1 MRTSTP
7 KPAAPQWLLIDAG
20 GQMLGR
26 VATKAA
32 HILRGKHKPS
42 FSPHQIH
49 GDHVVIVNAAKITV
63 AQKKARNKIY
73 YSHSPYPG
81 SMKKVSME
89 TLLTEKPTKPME
101 KAIKGMLP
109 KNRLRDEMMKRLHIF
124 ADSEHTFGAQKPIS
138 IQVVNDHPGKKVS
151 LTK

>member
-7 KPAAPQWLLIDAG
+7 KPAAPQWLLLDAE

-26 VATKAA
+26 IATKAA
-32 HILRGKHKPS
+32 HLLRGKHKPT

-49 GDHVVIVNAAKITV
+49 GDHVVVVNAAKIAIAT
-63 AQKKARNKIY
+63 KKARNKIY

-89 TLLTEKPTKPME
+89 MLLIEKPTRPIT

-109 KNRLRDEMMKRLHIF
+109 KNRLRNDMMKRLHVF
-124 ADSEHTFGAQKPIS
+124 ADATHTFGAQKP
-138 IQVVNDHPGKKVS
+138 VAVS
-151 LTK
+151 LLP

>member
-7 KPAAPQWLLIDAG
+7 KPAPTNWLLIDAG

-32 HILRGKHKPS
+32 HLLRGKHKPA
-42 FSPHQIH
+42 FSPHQMH
-49 GDHVVIVNAAKITV
+49 GDHVVIVNAGKIAV

-73 YSHSPYPG
+73 YSHSPFPG

-89 TLLTEKPTKPME
+89 KLLAEKPTKPME

-109 KNRLRDEMMKRLHIF
+109 KNRLRDEMMKRLHVF
-124 ADSEHTFGAQKPIS
+124 AEAEHTFGAQKPVSVS
-138 IQVVNDHPGKKVS
+138 I
-151 LTK
+151 TK

>member
-1 MRTSTP
+1 MKTSTP
-7 KPAAPQWLLIDAG
+7 KPAAPQWLLIDAD

-26 VATKAA
+26 IATKAA
-32 HILRGKHKPS
+32 HLLRGKHKPA

-49 GDHVVIVNAAKITV
+49 GDHIVIVNAAKIAV

-89 TLLTEKPTKPME
+89 KLLIEKPTRPME

-109 KNRLRDEMMKRLHIF
+109 KNRLRNDMMKRLHVF
-124 ADSEHTFGAQKPIS
+124 PAAEHTFGAQKPVSVS
-138 IQVVNDHPGKKVS
+138 I
-151 LTK
+151 TK